1 MNKLIYIIN
10 GPNLNK
16 LGSRE
21 PSKYGK
27 KNIDDLKNLCEDTC
41 EKNNLKLNFYQS
53 NSEADII
60 NKIHE
65 ANDKA
70 AAILIN
76 AAAFTHTSVAI
87 FDALSMFQ
95 GPIIEIHIT
104 NIHSREKFRHKSF
117 ISNVAYGIIA
127 GFGLKSYQLAI
138 DAIKDK
144 LDKDNE

>member
-27 KNIDDLKNLCEDTC
+27 ENIDDLKNLCVDTC
-41 EKNNLKLNFYQS
+41 EKNDLELNFYQS

-138 DAIKDK
+138 EAIKDK
-144 LDKDNE
+144 LDEDNE

>member
-27 KNIDDLKNLCEDTC
+27 KNIDDLKNLCVDTC
-41 EKNNLKLNFYQS
+41 EKNDLELNFYQS

-70 AAILIN
+70 GAILIN

-117 ISNVAYGIIA
+117 ISNLAYGIIA

-138 DAIKDK
+138 EAIKDK
-144 LDKDNE
+144 LDEDNE